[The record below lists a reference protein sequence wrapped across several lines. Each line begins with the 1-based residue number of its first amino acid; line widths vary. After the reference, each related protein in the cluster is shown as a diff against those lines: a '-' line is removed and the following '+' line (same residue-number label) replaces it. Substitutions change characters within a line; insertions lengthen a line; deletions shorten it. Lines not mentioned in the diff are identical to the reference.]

1 MFSEDILGSDRFLDM
16 SHSAQILYVH
26 FCMAADDDGFIGGKK
41 RIMRTVGADEGAF
54 NELTDAQFIIV
65 FKNGIIAIKHWK
77 MNNCI
82 KKDRYTRTVYGR
94 ELDSLDFIK
103 DQGYV
108 FKDEENKE
116 IKKENIISNDRDNDA
131 LSEPAYENNTV
142 LTEETAVAPERE
154 SVYVPAVIDEPKP
167 EVIEPLK
174 PEVADIPKPVTV
186 KEPEKNVSEAPKPEE
201 AEKTEPQKKKYPFD
215 PPPLDAELDLPPL
228 ILSNGESYLIT
239 RREYE
244 AYADLFTGVKL
255 NEEIKRMSDWLLIN
269 PEKRRDREQTKK
281 FINHWLGK
289 KQMESPPYRFEN
301 NQKGEVRYIGKEPY
315 IKDTNASYDIRQAE
329 YISMTTVPTLKK
341 RIRH

>member
-1 MFSEDILGSDRFLDM
+1 MARRRMFSEDILGSDRFLDM

-154 SVYVPAVIDEPKP
+154 SVYVPAVI
-167 EVIEPLK
+167 
-174 PEVADIPKPVTV
+174 
-186 KEPEKNVSEAPKPEE
+186 EKNVSEAPKPEE